1 MNATMLIGQLMV
13 GLINGSFYA
22 MLSLG
27 MAVIFGLLHIVNFA
41 HGALYMLGAMF
52 AYLGYQW
59 FGIGYWP
66 ALILAPILVGIF
78 GMILQRTL
86 ISRIADLDHIYG
98 LLLTFGLTL
107 VIEGM
112 MRYWFGSSSRPY
124 PTPDALR
131 GATQIMGVYLPIYR
145 LWIIVASLIVCL
157 STWYV
162 IERTRLG
169 AYLRASTEN
178 PALVQVFGVN
188 VPLLITLT
196 FGAASALAGLAGVLA
211 VPVFQASPVMG
222 AHILILVFGVVV
234 IGGMGSIRGAII
246 AGYVLGLVE
255 GVMKVVYPEGSYV
268 VIFVVMILVLLYRP
282 SAYAGREG

>member
-1 MNATMLIGQLMV
+1 MNTTMIVGQLMV

-66 ALILAPILVGIF
+66 ALIVAPLLVGIF

-124 PTPDALR
+124 PTPAALQ

-145 LWIIVASLIVCL
+145 LWIIIASLIVCL
-157 STWYV
+157 TTWYV

-178 PALVQVFGVN
+178 PTLVQVFGVN

-268 VIFVVMILVLLYRP
+268 VIFVVMIFVLLYRP